1 MRDKNIVEER
11 MKQFE
16 KDLVH
21 WENYD
26 LVVINDN
33 FNKCYDKII
42 KYLNLTKNNVSENY
56 NKDEIRKHV
65 INLLK

>member
-1 MRDKNIVEER
+1 MER

-16 KDLVH
+16 KDVVH

-26 LVVINDN
+26 LVVINEN

-42 KYLNLTKNNVSENY
+42 KYIKF
-56 NKDEIRKHV
+56 NKK
-65 INLLK
+65 

>member
-1 MRDKNIVEER
+1 MER
-11 MKQFE
+11 IKQFE
-16 KDLVH
+16 KDVVH

-26 LVVINDN
+26 LVVINEN

-42 KYLNLTKNNVSENY
+42 KYLNSTKNNVSENY
-56 NKDEIRKHV
+56 DKGEIRKHI